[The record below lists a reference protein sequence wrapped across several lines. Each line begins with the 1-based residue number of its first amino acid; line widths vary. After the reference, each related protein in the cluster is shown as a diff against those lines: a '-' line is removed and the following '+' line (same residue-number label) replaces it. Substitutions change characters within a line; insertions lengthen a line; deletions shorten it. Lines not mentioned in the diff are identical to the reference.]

1 MCGETK
7 SSLGIAIP
15 EDDGFG
21 SSRQLCDDT
30 QTLIIEYSVT
40 YVPGILGYW
49 AIIMFYTRSLIFKNS
64 KKKEKISQPSVLLA
78 IRDF

>member
-40 YVPGILGYW
+40 YVPGILGY
-49 AIIMFYTRSLIFKNS
+49 
-64 KKKEKISQPSVLLA
+64 
-78 IRDF
+78 